1 MPGRVPET
9 SEELPSAAVAGF
21 GKPKFVDDGASS
33 GLGPSEWCAA
43 LVVAVLQLHF
53 SIQARSHGGGTSGGG
68 TAVAF

>member
-43 LVVAVLQLHF
+43 
-53 SIQARSHGGGTSGGG
+53 RSRG
-68 TAVAF
+68 TAVTF